1 MVPACLGDIHR
12 LLADI
17 QNRRPWSCPW
27 RLCGCP
33 RTAPPHPGGAV
44 DDPVTG
50 PEYLLDLAAREDPE
64 WSDLSAYT
72 VGF

>member
-1 MVPACLGDIHR
+1 MELPLEVVWLSED
-12 LLADI
+12 
-17 QNRRPWSCPW
+17 RP
-27 RLCGCP
+27 
-33 RTAPPHPGGAV
+33 APPRGGAV

-64 WSDLSAYT
+64 WSDPSAYT